1 MAPLLKLLEVVLEL
15 FVPLVVAG
23 IIDRGIE
30 AKDRGYITAH
40 SFILVLMALAGV
52 AVAVAAQYFAASAAT
67 AMSAGLRADLYSRI
81 MGFSYREQDA
91 LGKEKLLT
99 RLTSDVLK
107 VQNGVNMTLRLFLRS
122 PFVVVGAVIMAFT
135 VDTKS
140 AVVFAVVVPIL
151 SVVVVGLIRLTLP
164 FFSKIQGSLDHV
176 LSLVRS
182 DVEGARVIRAFAI
195 EDDSLNEFET
205 ASRGLY
211 KTQLTASRISAFQGP
226 VAMMVINLATIYL
239 IYVGA
244 IRVDVGGLTQGQVV
258 ALVNYMSQILVEL
271 IKFAN
276 AVILLSQAIASGK
289 RIKEVLDYGGTG
301 LRGHLSSLNP
311 GGTGLRGHLAS
322 LRGVCMSYPGASGEA
337 VTDVDF
343 EIREGEFVGIIGS
356 TGCGKSTLV
365 NIISGFYKP
374 DKGIALEA
382 KDFAIAPQKAVLFTG
397 TIRDNLKW
405 GDETADD
412 DELWEAIEVA
422 AATEVVNSAK
432 GSLSAK
438 VERGGSNFSGGQR
451 QRLAVARA
459 VVKRAPLLILDD
471 SASALDYDTERRM
484 RMAIRSLS
492 YHPALLWVS
501 QRISS
506 IREADRIYVM
516 EKGRIV
522 GVGKHEELLETCGI
536 YREIYES
543 QI

>member
-1 MAPLLKLLEVVLEL
+1 
-15 FVPLVVAG
+15 
-23 IIDRGIE
+23 
-30 AKDRGYITAH
+30 
-40 SFILVLMALAGV
+40 
-52 AVAVAAQYFAASAAT
+52 
-67 AMSAGLRADLYSRI
+67 
-81 MGFSYREQDA
+81 
-91 LGKEKLLT
+91 
-99 RLTSDVLK
+99 
-107 VQNGVNMTLRLFLRS
+107 
-122 PFVVVGAVIMAFT
+122 
-135 VDTKS
+135 
-140 AVVFAVVVPIL
+140 
-151 SVVVVGLIRLTLP
+151 
-164 FFSKIQGSLDHV
+164 
-176 LSLVRS
+176 
-182 DVEGARVIRAFAI
+182 
-195 EDDSLNEFET
+195 
-205 ASRGLY
+205 
-211 KTQLTASRISAFQGP
+211 
-226 VAMMVINLATIYL
+226 
-239 IYVGA
+239 
-244 IRVDVGGLTQGQVV
+244 
-258 ALVNYMSQILVEL
+258 
-271 IKFAN
+271 
-276 AVILLSQAIASGK
+276 
-289 RIKEVLDYGGTG
+289 
-301 LRGHLSSLNP
+301 
-311 GGTGLRGHLAS
+311 
-322 LRGVCMSYPGASGEA
+322 MSYPGASGEA

-374 DKGIALEA
+374 DKGTVLEA

-459 VVKRAPLLILDD
+459 VVKKAPLLILDD